1 MTPGPA
7 GNHPTR
13 RSRTRF
19 HIGSGIGGG
28 GCDMV
33 SPKRNA
39 LQAETIGAAQCLKSW
54 DKNGI
59 FDISKAF
66 DPKGGGDME
75 VGA

>member
-1 MTPGPA
+1 MSSDPE
-7 GNHPTR
+7 R
-13 RSRTRF
+13 IFSL
-19 HIGSGIGGG
+19 SG
-28 GCDMV
+28 DMV

-54 DKNGI
+54 DKNGV